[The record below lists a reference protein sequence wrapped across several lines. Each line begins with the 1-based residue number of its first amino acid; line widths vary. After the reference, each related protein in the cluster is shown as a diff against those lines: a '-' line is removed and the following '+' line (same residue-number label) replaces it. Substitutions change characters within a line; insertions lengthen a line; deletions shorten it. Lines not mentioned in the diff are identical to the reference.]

1 MLDRLLEAVAD
12 LHPELL
18 ALGRDQ
24 GRRSRHRDRD
34 AHLPHAEDVGA
45 RHPAVSHVAHDRD
58 VEALQMSLLLPD
70 GHEVEQGLSRM
81 LVRPVARVDHP
92 AAQAAGEQ
100 RGRPGGLVAHHH
112 HVRAHGLDVAG
123 GVEQALTLLR
133 ARAGGGEVD
142 DVGGE
147 PLARDLERGPGA
159 GGGLVEE
166 IHHRLPPKRRDL
178 LDLAGGDLLHG
189 DRGVEHVG
197 DLRRLQ
203 LLHADQILALP
214 AHGAHSSWMTTRSTP
229 SCSRSSTATDSRR
242 LVGRF
247 LPM

>member
-1 MLDRLLEAVAD
+1 MAD
-12 LHPELL
+12 LDPQLL
-18 ALGRDQ
+18 ALWRDQ
-24 GRRSRHRDRD
+24 GGRTGHRHRHPHL
-34 AHLPHAEDVGA
+34 AHPEDVGA
-45 RHPAVSHVAHDRD
+45 RDPAVGHVAHDRD
-58 VEALQMSLLLPD
+58 VETFQMPLLLPD
-70 GHEVEQGLSRM
+70 GHEVEQGLSRV
-81 LVRPVARVDHP
+81 LVRTVPRVDDP
-92 AAQAAGEQ
+92 AAQAAGQQ
-100 RGRPGGLVAHHH
+100 RGRPRGLVADHH

-123 GVEQALTLLR
+123 GVEQALALLG
-133 ARAGGGEVD
+133 ARAGRGEVD
-142 DVGGE
+142 HVGGE
-147 PLARDLERGPGA
+147 PFARDLERGARP
-159 GGGLVEE
+159 GGGLVEQ
-166 IHHRLPPKRRDL
+166 IDHRLPTQGRDL

-203 LLHADQILALP
+203 LLHAEQILALP